1 MPVKTMRTQC
11 LWGGPSSASTC
22 CVTLGKLLPLSG
34 LESPLYKEGL
44 ELEGCCRLPLMGL
57 RHHTSGRL

>member
-11 LWGGPSSASTC
+11 LWGGPSSAPTC

-34 LESPLYKEGL
+34 LESPLYKQCL
-44 ELEGCCRLPLMGL
+44 EPRVAAGFL
-57 RHHTSGRL
+57 